1 MDLKLKNEEIKK
13 ILNVKSP
20 EFPKY
25 VAPILNLANRYAQ
38 GTVPKVVGQVTE
50 LIQEFSG
57 KTLSEWEEWY
67 SKKNPEAVR
76 NATEKIVRMV
86 NSFKETLQKIDR
98 NLIETWVKDL
108 VIIKTFIGLRFQ
120 EAILKKIADTKKCSY
135 RLASPE
141 EEAKGIDGYIN
152 DTPVSIKP
160 ITYKNKPELL
170 ENIEAK
176 FIFYEKVKDGIKIS
190 SDKI

>member
-13 ILNVKSP
+13 ILNVRSP

-67 SKKNPEAVR
+67 SKKNPEAIR

-135 RLASPE
+135 RLALPE
-141 EEAKGIDGYIN
+141 EEAKGIDGYIDN
-152 DTPVSIKP
+152 TPVSVKP

-170 ENIEAK
+170 EKIEAK
-176 FIFYEKVKDGIKIS
+176 FIFYEKVRDGIKIS
-190 SDKI
+190 D